1 MIEHPEDAKHY
12 EELKKELSIKFKY
25 DNEGY
30 CNGKNVF
37 IKEIDKK
44 ADLYFYN
51 HYLL

>member
-1 MIEHPEDAKHY
+1 MIEHPEDAKRY

-37 IKEIDKK
+37 IQRDRQKSRFIF
-44 ADLYFYN
+44 L
-51 HYLL
+51 